1 MTNKFS
7 GHDVYDGVREHFQ
20 FYDNESKK
28 RISNEKVLDL
38 LNELYEENQSLKGKA
53 SSWKITASE
62 EIMEQENLIKEV
74 VGLKDEIK
82 QLKKKLNTFNE
93 VNELYKK
100 ENELRREE
108 NKMLSEQIGDD
119 YNEANSMTVK
129 ISELEEENKEIK
141 ELIHTMLTQI
151 DVEKIGSDCNT
162 VYSARI
168 IFTGREYKKIT
179 EIWNMRD

>member
-20 FYDNESKK
+20 FYDNKG

-53 SSWKITASE
+53 SSWKITVSE

-93 VNELYKK
+93 VNELYRK
-100 ENELRREE
+100 ENELRRKE

-141 ELIHTMLTQI
+141 ELIHTMLAQI